1 MALGRVH
8 TNIGEHDIAIAACD
22 RAIALNPNYANAY
35 FGRAHSLWLSGRPAE
50 ALESHDRAMRLSPRD
65 PVLWAF
71 MASKA
76 IALLLLG
83 RYDEALEWSRR
94 AQQQPVFAIW
104 ALMPEVSALAL
115 LGRLEEARA
124 AMERVKQVKPD
135 VSVGFVDLALPFSQ
149 ASDREHFL
157 RGLIDAGLPE

>member
-1 MALGRVH
+1 
-8 TNIGEHDIAIAACD
+8 
-22 RAIALNPNYANAY
+22 
-35 FGRAHSLWLSGRPAE
+35 
-50 ALESHDRAMRLSPRD
+50 MRLSPRD